1 MIELTR
7 LTAPIVA
14 LAYSADGSRLVC
26 VDQRGR
32 LKTFVGM
39 QEERSLDIPGSP
51 RSLTLDAAQPVAI
64 VGCREGTVHWLD
76 LEAGRL
82 VQSVAMP
89 LSVAVSGL
97 ALVSSNLLVVGQ
109 GERFNLYLGRLTIL
123 EAVKAKP
130 ERHRLEV
137 PTGVWSVAAIPGQR
151 RVLYTAGAT
160 SLYTWDIS
168 QPDPQRVGNQP
179 GGVGLCVSPDGQLA
193 ATATPEYDIHI
204 CGLASSTHRRTLR
217 GHSSRVTA
225 LAFSMNGRM
234 LLSGAWGEGE
244 LRTWDIDFARVR
256 CLQPNIGR
264 IQAVAISP
272 DGLVNVAGSDR
283 GTVVMWDH
291 DEY

>member
-1 MIELTR
+1 MLELTR

-32 LKTFVGM
+32 LTTFVGM
-39 QEERSLDIPGSP
+39 REERSLNIPGSP
-51 RSLTLDAAQPVAI
+51 RSLTLDAAQPLAI

-89 LSVAVSGL
+89 LPIAVSGL
-97 ALVSSNLLVVGQ
+97 ALISSNLLVVGQ
-109 GERFNLYLGRLTIL
+109 GERFNSEMGRLTIL

-130 ERHRLEV
+130 ERHRLDV
-137 PTGVWSVAAIPGQR
+137 PTGVWSLAGVPGQR

-160 SLYTWDIS
+160 SLYSWDIN

-193 ATATPEYDIHI
+193 ATATPEYAIHI
-204 CGLASSTHRRTLR
+204 CGLASARHRRTLQ
-217 GHSSRVTA
+217 GHSSRVMA
-225 LAFSMNGRM
+225 LTFSMNGRT

-244 LRTWDIDFARVR
+244 LRAWDIDSARVH
-256 CLQPNIGR
+256 CLQPAIGR
-264 IQAVAISP
+264 IQAVACSP

-283 GTVVMWDH
+283 GIVVVWDN